1 MVNASTD
8 VVGCLAVVCF
18 TLQSPRH
25 SSCSCQTRLHLP
37 NQPATPIES
46 YQDVLVY
53 LHVLWSMGT
62 FAFAN
67 APFAPQLAWENR
79 HRKKTQISWPN
90 LECLLR
96 RSVSGFNTLC
106 HNFAGS
112 LQIPAEKFERKGDQ
126 KCHRSALGRTGAHF
140 R

>member
-1 MVNASTD
+1 MWSTPARTAL
-8 VVGCLAVVCF
+8 VVWLLLGLRFSHQDIAVAPVRPVF
-18 TLQSPRH
+18 IY
-25 SSCSCQTRLHLP
+25 QT
-37 NQPATPIES
+37 NQLNH
-46 YQDVLVY
+46 QDVIVY